1 MEELLLK
8 RFVKDYKDVQVP
20 KVREGYGK
28 LSSTIGVIL
37 NLLLAALKFTVGT
50 FTRSIAITGDAVNNL
65 SDAGSSL
72 ITVVSFKLAGKPADE
87 EHPFG
92 HARIEYIASSLV
104 AVLILVIAIELMMTS
119 ISRIIAPVSTEFSIV
134 SVSVLVFSI
143 VVKLWLF
150 AFNKKLGRMINSS
163 MLRATAADS
172 LTDVMATSVILVS
185 TIISPLIGLQLDGY
199 MGVGVSIFIMITGF
213 SILRET
219 LNRILGQRPSDEL
232 VAKIDSYIKQHEA
245 ILDTHDLVVHDYGPN
260 RCFASVHAEVNA
272 SVDILESHDL
282 IDNIE
287 RNIALDLGIHLVIH
301 IDPIIKDD
309 PYVNKLRD
317 LTEGVVSSIDSSL
330 SMHDFRVVKGKT
342 HSNLVFDVTVPAS
355 YEKKDKELIKEISSR
370 IAAIDQTFYAV
381 ITIDRAYTSST
392 NILK

>member
-260 RCFASVHAEVNA
+260 RCFVSVHAEVDA